1 MTQRTKKLEVGRTK
15 IATVRAKYKG
25 VSGNFDVLYGNICIP
40 YVDGKMMILPKE
52 KYLDLLKSFLKNEGV
67 EYIAPTLE
75 EASTIADR
83 VWARYEETSR
93 RQKEEEL
100 LKAEA
105 QNNIEEQQKDV
116 SEDKEPEENNLPE
129 PVHEEISEQKPVEDE
144 SISEEVADYAYQAEE
159 SKREEEI
166 NEVHESVFEYKHE
179 ETNFVDTMST
189 KIAEEVNSAQPE
201 EDLQSK
207 EEEEIVIL
215 DCEPETRFEKELPDE
230 AEPED
235 QQQGSPQE
243 KEGTSTVT
251 GINETDLFDD
261 QQEVATTDESLEEKE
276 EPVEESSDE
285 EDSPVNPMQPSMSEE
300 LINDLKRMI
309 QEQNVL
315 ILNDQALML
324 RKIEANSDKLD
335 ELMQDDKSI
344 ELNFDLNGLEKE
356 FKKMNRKI
364 SGMKWACLLSLV
376 TSLLLGAI
384 AGYFGLGYGDTITL
398 RNGEDV
404 ELHAI
409 VHGAE
414 GDTYSLLGT
423 LSVDES
429 GEVIVEPAD

>member
-1 MTQRTKKLEVGRTK
+1 
-15 IATVRAKYKG
+15 
-25 VSGNFDVLYGNICIP
+25 
-40 YVDGKMMILPKE
+40 
-52 KYLDLLKSFLKNEGV
+52 
-67 EYIAPTLE
+67 
-75 EASTIADR
+75 
-83 VWARYEETSR
+83 
-93 RQKEEEL
+93 
-100 LKAEA
+100 
-105 QNNIEEQQKDV
+105 
-116 SEDKEPEENNLPE
+116 
-129 PVHEEISEQKPVEDE
+129 
-144 SISEEVADYAYQAEE
+144 
-159 SKREEEI
+159 
-166 NEVHESVFEYKHE
+166 
-179 ETNFVDTMST
+179 MST
-189 KIAEEVNSAQPE
+189 KIDDEVDPE
-201 EDLQSK
+201 ESVEEQPPK

-235 QQQGSPQE
+235 QQQLSPQE

-251 GINETDLFDD
+251 GINEADFFDD
-261 QQEVATTDESLEEKE
+261 QQEASEIAETLEEE
-276 EPVEESSDE
+276 QESVEESSDE

-315 ILNDQALML
+315 ILKDQALML

-398 RNGEDV
+398 RSGEDV

-429 GEVIVEPAD
+429 GEAIVEPAD

>member
-105 QNNIEEQQKDV
+105 QKNIEEQQKDV
-116 SEDKEPEENNLPE
+116 SEDKESEENNLSE
-129 PVHEEISEQKPVEDE
+129 PTQEESPIEDE
-144 SISEEVADYAYQAEE
+144 SGSDEVTDHAYEKEE
-159 SKREEEI
+159 SKSEEEI
-166 NEVHESVFEYKHE
+166 NEVNESVYEYKHE

-189 KIAEEVNSAQPE
+189 KIDEEVNSDETE
-201 EDLQSK
+201 EELQSK

-235 QQQGSPQE
+235 QQQLSPQE

-251 GINETDLFDD
+251 GIKDKDLFDD
-261 QQEVATTDESLEEKE
+261 QQEVPDADETLEEE
-276 EPVEESSDE
+276 QESVEESSDE

-364 SGMKWACLLSLV
+364 SGMKWVCLLSLV
-376 TSLLLGAI
+376 TSLALGAI
-384 AGYFGLGYGDTITL
+384 AGYFGLGYGDNITL
-398 RNGEDV
+398 RSGEDV

-423 LSVDES
+423 LSVNES

>member
-105 QNNIEEQQKDV
+105 QKNIEEQQKDV
-116 SEDKEPEENNLPE
+116 SEDKESEENNLPE
-129 PVHEEISEQKPVEDE
+129 PTHEEISEENPVEDE
-144 SISEEVADYAYQAEE
+144 PESEEVADYAHQEEE

-166 NEVHESVFEYKHE
+166 NEVHESVYEYKHE

-189 KIAEEVNSAQPE
+189 KIDDEVDPE
-201 EDLQSK
+201 ESVEEQPPK
-207 EEEEIVIL
+207 EEEEINIL

-230 AEPED
+230 ADSED
-235 QQQGSPQE
+235 QHQVSPQE

-261 QQEVATTDESLEEKE
+261 QQEVTDATEFLEEE
-276 EPVEESSDE
+276 EETVEESSNE
-285 EDSPVNPMQPSMSEE
+285 EESPVNSMQPSMSEE

-324 RKIEANSDKLD
+324 RKIEVNSDKLD

-364 SGMKWACLLSLV
+364 SGMKWVCLLSLV
-376 TSLLLGAI
+376 TSLALGAI
-384 AGYFGLGYGDTITL
+384 AGYFGLGYGDNITL
-398 RNGEDV
+398 RSGEDV

-423 LSVDES
+423 LSVNES

>member
-105 QNNIEEQQKDV
+105 QKNIEEQQKDV
-116 SEDKEPEENNLPE
+116 SEDKESEENNLPE
-129 PVHEEISEQKPVEDE
+129 PTHEEISEEKPVEDE
-144 SISEEVADYAYQAEE
+144 SESDEVTDYAYEKEE
-159 SKREEEI
+159 SKSEEEI
-166 NEVHESVFEYKHE
+166 NEVHESVYEYKHE

-189 KIAEEVNSAQPE
+189 KIDDEVDPE
-201 EDLQSK
+201 ESVEEQPPK

-235 QQQGSPQE
+235 QQQLSPQE

-251 GINETDLFDD
+251 GIKDKDLFDD
-261 QQEVATTDESLEEKE
+261 QQEVPDADETLEEE
-276 EPVEESSDE
+276 QESVEESSDE

-364 SGMKWACLLSLV
+364 SGMKWVCLLSLV
-376 TSLLLGAI
+376 TSLALGAI
-384 AGYFGLGYGDTITL
+384 AGYFGLGYGDNITL
-398 RNGEDV
+398 RSGEDV

>member
-116 SEDKEPEENNLPE
+116 SEDKESEENNLPE
-129 PVHEEISEQKPVEDE
+129 PTHEEKPVEDE
-144 SISEEVADYAYQAEE
+144 SESDEVTNHASEEEE
-159 SKREEEI
+159 SKSDKEI
-166 NEVHESVFEYKHE
+166 SEVHESVYEYKHE

-189 KIAEEVNSAQPE
+189 KIVEEVNSAQPE
-201 EDLQSK
+201 EELQSK

-235 QQQGSPQE
+235 QQQLSPQE

-261 QQEVATTDESLEEKE
+261 QQEACEIAETLEEE
-276 EPVEESSDE
+276 QESVEESSDE

-335 ELMQDDKSI
+335 ELMQDDISI

-364 SGMKWACLLSLV
+364 SGMKWVCLLSLV
-376 TSLLLGAI
+376 TSLALGAI
-384 AGYFGLGYGDTITL
+384 AGYYELGYGDNITL
-398 RNGEDV
+398 RSGEEV

-423 LSVDES
+423 LLVDES
-429 GEVIVEPAD
+429 GEVIVDPAD